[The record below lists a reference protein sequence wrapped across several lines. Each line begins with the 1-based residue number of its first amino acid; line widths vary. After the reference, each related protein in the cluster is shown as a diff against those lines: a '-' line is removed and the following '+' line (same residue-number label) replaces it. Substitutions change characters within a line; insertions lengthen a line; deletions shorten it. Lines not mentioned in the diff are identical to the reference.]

1 MTKVK
6 NTRRRGKL
14 YQIHWCFSFP
24 NWPICW
30 WKWKQVRTLNN
41 VEIFHIP
48 LSLVLNLD
56 QTNRK
61 YISVGK
67 TAMAKKDS
75 NSVSISGL
83 SSKRSMT
90 TTFTITLNGK
100 FLPMQL
106 MYKGKTNQKLPK
118 KIWESNWFFSCLLI
132 LNTTVNT
139 AESIK
144 LINGIIIPYSEKE
157 KI

>member
-1 MTKVK
+1 M
-6 NTRRRGKL
+6 
-14 YQIHWCFSFP
+14 
-24 NWPICW
+24 
-30 WKWKQVRTLNN
+30 
-41 VEIFHIP
+41 EIFHIP

-106 MYKGKTNQKLPK
+106 MYKAKTNQKLPK
-118 KIWESNWFFSCLLI
+118 KNLSFQLVFFCLLI